1 MAERV
6 TKAQMDHAIMD
17 YEINVLNGILR
28 DAGSKIQ
35 VYYFSHCDYYF
46 VANQLTNHIYFRG
59 TLGQCKDF
67 VSGVQGVLLGI

>member
-6 TKAQMDHAIMD
+6 TKAQMDLAFMD

-28 DAGSKIQ
+28 NVGSKTQ
-35 VYYFSHCDYYF
+35 VYYGSHSGNYF

-59 TLGQCKDF
+59 TLGKCKDF
-67 VSGVQGVLLGI
+67 VSGVQAILLGK